1 MPLRR
6 AAIFVC
12 APKCGKAAERRVWAG
27 EEGCGTGGPRKSAFC
42 RISRHW
48 EKAKTILTDFD
59 TEGIEEANVLSK
71 IASRGGCWF
80 LLEIGTFAK
89 Q

>member
-1 MPLRR
+1 MLVGVFILPTSKLQ
-6 AAIFVC
+6 I
-12 APKCGKAAERRVWAG
+12 KIYGLL
-27 EEGCGTGGPRKSAFC
+27 GGPRKSAFC